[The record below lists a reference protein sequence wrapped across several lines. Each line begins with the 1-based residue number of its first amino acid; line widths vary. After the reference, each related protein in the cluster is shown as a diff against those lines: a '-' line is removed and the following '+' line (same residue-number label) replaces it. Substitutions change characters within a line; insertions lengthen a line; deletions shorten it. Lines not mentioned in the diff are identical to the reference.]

1 MQRQMKGTSKNGS
14 ATFDMP
20 AHSLHSACGFF
31 TTSYLCVPA
40 LFGSTHLQTQT
51 SSRGGFQTESMT
63 AMCMCLQHSLPLSSF
78 PPFLPP
84 LLPPLPPLPPC
95 PPSLS
100 FPFLPSPPSSQ
111 ASSSSSEISN
121 HYLPTTYFHV
131 HGVDVVLIKHVL
143 CSLWVNRHF
152 FSASNTQL
160 KEAGCE
166 FEHKDIHDYRT
177 IKNATSGS
185 RVQPLGERACQFVFV
200 PFSAEIL
207 ATCNTVA
214 PDFEM
219 VVLPTSL

>member
-1 MQRQMKGTSKNGS
+1 VYV
-14 ATFDMP
+14 P
-20 AHSLHSACGFF
+20 
-31 TTSYLCVPA
+31 PA
-40 LFGSTHLQTQT
+40 LSPSVL
-51 SSRGGFQTESMT
+51 
-63 AMCMCLQHSLPLSSF
+63 LSS
-78 PPFLPP
+78 
-84 LLPPLPPLPPC
+84 
-95 PPSLS
+95 LS
-100 FPFLPSPPSSQ
+100 PSSQ

-185 RVQPLGERACQFVFV
+185 GVPAGIAKMLGLPSLAQPLGERACEFVFV

-207 ATCNTVA
+207 ASCNTVA